1 MAPLH
6 RVLVALALSG
16 IVTFGSFPR
25 AASAGSPAADV
36 ARTGSAQVAD
46 DDAAK
51 SAAAAAPGKS
61 GGTIDGVVTAID
73 YRSSTMSV
81 AAGSRK
87 VDVLILPSTNIEGPN
102 NGFRTIADIA
112 KGSRVRVLLSQRAG
126 LYTAQIITLR

>member
-36 ARTGSAQVAD
+36 ARTGSALVAD
-46 DDAAK
+46 DDATK
-51 SAAAAAPGKS
+51 SAAAAPGKS

>member
-1 MAPLH
+1 MAPFF
-6 RVLVALALSG
+6 RVLAAFVLSG
-16 IVTFGSFPR
+16 IVTFGFFPR
-25 AASAGSPAADV
+25 AASAGS
-36 ARTGSAQVAD
+36 TAD
-46 DDAAK
+46 DESAK

-61 GGTIDGVVTAID
+61 GGTIDGVVTSID

-126 LYTAQIITLR
+126 LFTAQIITLR